1 LWTVGGG
8 GYDAAAGDGRGG
20 VLSAEENKEVVR
32 RFVEEVMNGG
42 DLDAADDLVAPGHV
56 NHDPTAP
63 EVPPGPEGVKEL
75 IGMYRS
81 AFPDIRFETGEMI
94 SEGDT
99 VAHRWTFTGTHRGAL
114 MGVEPTG
121 RRVEVA
127 GVEMNRVE
135 NGRISASW
143 TVSDSLGLMGQLG
156 LTPSPEEGG

>member
-1 LWTVGGG
+1 M
-8 GYDAAAGDGRGG
+8 
-20 VLSAEENKEVVR
+20 SAEKKKDVVR

-42 DLDAADDLVAPGHV
+42 DLEAADELVAPDHI

-63 EVPPGPEGVKEL
+63 AVSPGPKGVKEL
-75 IGMYRS
+75 IGIYRA

-94 SEGDT
+94 CEGDT
-99 VAHRWTFTGTHRGAL
+99 VAHRWTFTGTHKGEM

-135 NGRISASW
+135 DGRISASW
-143 TVSDSLGLMGQLG
+143 TVSDSLGLMRQLG
-156 LTPSPEEGG
+156 LTPRPEEGG

>member
-1 LWTVGGG
+1 V
-8 GYDAAAGDGRGG
+8 
-20 VLSAEENKEVVR
+20 SAEENKRVVI

-42 DLDAADDLVAPGHV
+42 DLDAADYLISPDHE

-63 EVPPGPEGVKEL
+63 DVPAGPGGIKEL

-81 AFPDIRFETGEMI
+81 AFPDIRFTTGEMI
-94 SEGDT
+94 CEGDT
-99 VAHRWTFTGTHRGAL
+99 VAHRWTFTGSHEGAL

-143 TVSDSLGLMGQLG
+143 TVSDSLGLMRQLG
-156 LTPSPEEGG
+156 LTPQPEEGG